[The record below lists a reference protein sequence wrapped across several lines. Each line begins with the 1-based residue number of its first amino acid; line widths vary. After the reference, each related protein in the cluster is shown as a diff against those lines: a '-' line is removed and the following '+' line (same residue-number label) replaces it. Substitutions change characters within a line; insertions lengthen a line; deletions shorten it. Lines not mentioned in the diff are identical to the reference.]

1 MSELEDTRHGVSYF
15 HPSIVCNRFI
25 PFMGSRE
32 FCRSQSQL
40 VPGEG
45 RVHPEQVASSSQ
57 APTLMAE
64 DAMQDSNRPHRGSSA
79 PTECCFEFFSRRL
92 RTNNVVSYQYTDD
105 RCAKKAV
112 LFTMKRASSVVC
124 ADPSLLWVKN
134 IIQAKEWTHIK
145 KGNSSEPAVIN

>member
-1 MSELEDTRHGVSYF
+1 MMKMMLMMMKKPVVLVAFVVLVS
-15 HPSIVCNRFI
+15 SLAV
-25 PFMGSRE
+25 
-32 FCRSQSQL
+32 L
-40 VPGEG
+40 
-45 RVHPEQVASSSQ
+45 AS
-57 APTLMAE
+57 
-64 DAMQDSNRPHRGSSA
+64 DSSSA

-92 RTNNVVSYQYTDD
+92 RTNNVVSYQFTDD
-105 RCAKKAV
+105 SCAKKAV

>member
-1 MSELEDTRHGVSYF
+1 
-15 HPSIVCNRFI
+15 
-25 PFMGSRE
+25 MGSRE

-92 RTNNVVSYQYTDD
+92 RTNNVVSYQFTDD
-105 RCAKKAV
+105 SCAKKAV